1 MVGKDAEIDAGCPR
15 KERGLDFW
23 ADNCDC
29 RGDTV
34 VISEGQRES
43 ANGVD
48 GFLVGGGESR

>member
-1 MVGKDAEIDAGCPR
+1 VVGKDAEIDAGCPR
-15 KERGLDFW
+15 KERGLGFW

>member
-1 MVGKDAEIDAGCPR
+1 MVEKDAEIDAGFPR
-15 KERGLDFW
+15 KERGLDFC

>member
-15 KERGLDFW
+15 KERGLDFG
-23 ADNCDC
+23 ADNCDR

-34 VISEGQRES
+34 VKSDGQRES
-43 ANGVD
+43 AYGVD